1 LTTPARFS
9 FLQLALL
16 LVAAVLAVAL
26 FPSPKRAAPRWT
38 VVVQDERG
46 QGITGL
52 PLSEVWTEG
61 LLSPSRETALAPTDT
76 KGSVTFQAQTSWSCL
91 LGSVLQTIR
100 TVLSFGL
107 EAPLEAS
114 ISMGSSSQELG
125 LTVQPTDPQAPQA
138 QTRVVRKNDGSFVEI
153 PW

>member
-1 LTTPARFS
+1 
-9 FLQLALL
+9 
-16 LVAAVLAVAL
+16 
-26 FPSPKRAAPRWT
+26 
-38 VVVQDERG
+38 
-46 QGITGL
+46 
-52 PLSEVWTEG
+52 
-61 LLSPSRETALAPTDT
+61 
-76 KGSVTFQAQTSWSCL
+76 L